1 MKDVNPQPN
10 IFPLS
15 FIVDPR
21 GARRG
26 SRRLFPADVQL
37 SQRAGHSPVGILGQ
51 GKNIFLTFEKP
62 LAGTLEGERCFGERR
77 GV

>member
-1 MKDVNPQPN
+1 MKDVDPHPN

-26 SRRLFPADVQL
+26 SRRLLPADVQL

-51 GKNIFLTFEKP
+51 GRNI
-62 LAGTLEGERCFGERR
+62 CSHI
-77 GV
+77 